1 MGIILSADRTCDLN
15 EDIIKEYDVHTKPYH
30 ILVDDVEHI
39 DGVDITPE
47 EIYQVY
53 YDKKILPKT
62 SAVNVGEYIDYFSR
76 FVDAGHQVVHF
87 NLGSKLS
94 SSHQNAVLA
103 AAAMDNVYVIDGCN
117 LSSGVGLQVMD
128 AGEMIREGKTA
139 EEIKAYFDEHHQCYH
154 ASFVVDTLEFLKAGG
169 RCSALAAFSAG
180 LLNIH
185 PCIEVDNTCG
195 GMGVG
200 KKYRGSFEKVM
211 AKYIK
216 ETLAKYDDI
225 RTDRVFLTDSGGL
238 DDAFRDQM
246 EKVILETVPFEKV
259 YRSTASC
266 TISSHCGPKTMGVL
280 FATEKPSK

>member
-1 MGIILSADRTCDLN
+1 MAIILSADRTCDLSA
-15 EDIIKEYDVHTKPYH
+15 ELIKEYDVHTMPYH
-30 ILVDDVEHI
+30 ILVDNVEHI
-39 DGVDITPE
+39 DGVDVTPE

-62 SAVNVGEYIDYFSR
+62 SAVNIGEYIEYFTP
-76 FVDAGHQVVHF
+76 FVEAGHQVVHF

-94 SSHQNAVLA
+94 SSHQNCVNA
-103 AAAMDNVYVIDGCN
+103 AATMEGVTVIDGRN
-117 LSSGVGLQVMD
+117 LSAGVGLQILD
-128 AGEMIREGKTA
+128 AGEMIKAGKTP
-139 EEIKAYFDEHHQCYH
+139 EEIKAYFDENHQCYH
-154 ASFVVDTLEFLKAGG
+154 GSFVVDDLEFLKAGG
-169 RCSALAAFSAG
+169 RCSALTAFSAG

-216 ETLAKYDDI
+216 EKLAQYDDI

-238 DDAFRDQM
+238 DDAFRDKM
-246 EKVILETVPFEKV
+246 EQVILECVPFEKV
-259 YRSTASC
+259 YRTTASC
-266 TISSHCGPKTMGVL
+266 TISSHCGPKTMGIL